1 MACLCNMLSF
11 TLTISCLGA
20 AGFLLAR
27 HIYKKKQ
34 EKKPLMCPLR
44 TKCEQVVTSD
54 YSRLAGFPLEKL
66 GMYYYGLVFLVYGFL
81 YLFPSLHSSMVSFV
95 LMIAS
100 AGAFLL
106 SLYLVCVQAFALR
119 AWCTWCLMSA
129 LLSTLIF
136 SLSLFGNLNAAL
148 VILKSSSYIFFV
160 LNALALIVGFSSTA
174 TADLFFF
181 HYLHEKKI
189 SMNEGAILN
198 MLSKMIWISLSV
210 LILTFWALCIPRP
223 LMTSD
228 AFFFMK
234 ITNMIVISAGVIGLY
249 LLIYPRLLSFSYEQM
264 QIDHSDEIQRYR
276 KWSLV
281 LSSSTMMSWCML
293 FATTFV
299 FSEKSHVPLLFKLYF
314 LLVFSSIL
322 ISHLVYK
329 RITS

>member
-1 MACLCNMLSF
+1 MACLCNMISF

-20 AGFLLAR
+20 AGFILAR

-44 TKCEQVVTSD
+44 TKCEQVVSSG
-54 YSRLAGFPLEKL
+54 YSKLAGFPLERL
-66 GMYYYGLVFLVYGFL
+66 GMYYYGFIFSVYGVL
-81 YLFPSLHSSMVSFV
+81 SIFPSLHSGLVSFV
-95 LMIAS
+95 LLLVS

-129 LLSTLIF
+129 VLSTFICSLSIF
-136 SLSLFGNLNAAL
+136 SNLGPSF
-148 VILKSSSYIFFV
+148 VVLKEYSYIFFV
-160 LNALALIVGFSSTA
+160 LNVLALIVGFSSTA

-189 SMNEGAILN
+189 SMSEGAILN
-198 MLSKMIWISLSV
+198 LLSKMIWVSFAI
-210 LILTFWALCIPRP
+210 LILTFWLLCIPRSVMMNDP
-223 LMTSD
+223 
-228 AFFFMK
+228 FFYMK
-234 ITNMIVISAGVIGLY
+234 ITNMIVISFGIVGLY
-249 LLIYPRLLSFSYEQM
+249 LLIYPRLLSISYDTTQ
-264 QIDHSDEIQRYR
+264 DSHDDEIQKYR

-299 FSEKSHVPLLFKLYF
+299 DRKSV
-314 LLVFSSIL
+314 V
-322 ISHLVYK
+322 
-329 RITS
+329 